1 MEIATKETEMSSDGD
16 GFYLQFDDSKF
27 VWALPEG
34 APTENQNTKLALLID
49 RETIPLD
56 HVSDVSL
63 GNATIKVDQ
72 PSRVR
77 TAISKV
83 EEVIR
88 GGIFS
93 MKIKSEK
100 LTGDF
105 SLVQSSRMGGNA
117 WYLVRDKN
125 DADEISD
132 VGENE
137 RQLDQ
142 DSKVEITALP
152 KTKIPSSLKP
162 MQPVQTRIVSEP
174 TDWIYEEIV
183 SGDRVSVSKAYG
195 EIHVCKTDGTDI
207 TIRCNRFLSALKSID
222 ADFLLDGFL
231 QSSLDPAESQDLKL
245 VIIDIVWS
253 DGHDF
258 KEAPLEFRKKY
269 LKQIFREV
277 PGQLEI
283 VQSVDILKAEPEKT
297 VPGFFSGRTIAKRK
311 LGIYV
316 EGSRSLDW
324 VELDK
329 DLTKTNQSDPPWLM
343 SLKLVLA
350 GGMSLQNIDGNSIVL
365 KNESPK
371 LDGGQEQR
379 REVDVFPVARAP
391 ARSSFFLPIPS
402 LKIFSDGKSLIHKA
416 NDLNVLRVTSKV
428 RNNGSANR
436 TVLSLRKKQLIGIW
450 KKVQRLNK
458 LNFQCFSKRHT

>member
-1 MEIATKETEMSSDGD
+1 
-16 GFYLQFDDSKF
+16 
-27 VWALPEG
+27 
-34 APTENQNTKLALLID
+34 
-49 RETIPLD
+49 
-56 HVSDVSL
+56 VSR
-63 GNATIKVDQ
+63 KH
-72 PSRVR
+72 
-77 TAISKV
+77 
-83 EEVIR
+83 
-88 GGIFS
+88 
-93 MKIKSEK
+93 
-100 LTGDF
+100 
-105 SLVQSSRMGGNA
+105 
-117 WYLVRDKN
+117 
-125 DADEISD
+125 
-132 VGENE
+132 
-137 RQLDQ
+137 
-142 DSKVEITALP
+142 
-152 KTKIPSSLKP
+152 
-162 MQPVQTRIVSEP
+162 
-174 TDWIYEEIV
+174 
-183 SGDRVSVSKAYG
+183 G
-195 EIHVCKTDGTDI
+195 EIHVPKQITPI
-207 TIRCNRFLSALKSID
+207 TIRLIDFVAPKSID
-222 ADFLLDGFL
+222 ADFLLDSFL
-231 QSSLDPAESQDLKL
+231 QSSLTLLRVKISSWLSLILFGVMGMILKRL
-245 VIIDIVWS
+245 
-253 DGHDF
+253 
-258 KEAPLEFRKKY
+258 LRFRKKY

-416 NDLNVLRVTSKV
+416 NDCSQSDIKGSK
-428 RNNGSANR
+428 
-436 TVLSLRKKQLIGIW
+436 
-450 KKVQRLNK
+450 
-458 LNFQCFSKRHT
+458 